1 MKRSHSTFQSLFL
14 HVLPGI
20 VIFGFYVIAAPVL
33 FTSFGVPRGGT
44 ILLGFMIVGMPLQL
58 TLMKRQATAE
68 GKKGIREVISFR
80 QPQPFWLTI
89 ALVAV
94 AFALAVG
101 ILATFPLDRISSWL
115 ADKVFWWFPPPARP
129 ASDLN
134 GAGALVLAT
143 LVLQIIVDGIVN
155 PIVEELYFRGFLLP
169 RLSGLGWAA
178 PVVNTALFTLAHL
191 WQPYNYITIF
201 TMVLPLTLIT
211 WWRRNIYV
219 QMISHC
225 LANTIGATISLHA
238 YMQAH

>member
-1 MKRSHSTFQSLFL
+1 MNRSHPTFQSLFL

-80 QPQPFWLTI
+80 RPQPVWLTI

-101 ILATFPLDRISSWL
+101 MLATLPLDRISSWL
-115 ADKVFWWFPPPARP
+115 ADKVFWWFSSSSKTSIGSEWHGRARP
-129 ASDLN
+129 RN
-134 GAGALVLAT
+134 AGSPDHRRWDRQPDRRRA
-143 LVLQIIVDGIVN
+143 Q
-155 PIVEELYFRGFLLP
+155 LP
-169 RLSGLGWAA
+169 RISPAATFRTRLGRTSSQHR
-178 PVVNTALFTLAHL
+178 V
-191 WQPYNYITIF
+191 
-201 TMVLPLTLIT
+201 
-211 WWRRNIYV
+211 IYV
-219 QMISHC
+219 GAS
-225 LANTIGATISLHA
+225 LAAV
-238 YMQAH
+238 